1 MQMLGGGVVLLGL
14 SALAGEF
21 SRLEWAAVSARAL
34 GAWVYVTVLGS
45 VAYGSYLWLLKAST
59 PAKAATYAYVNPVI
73 ALLLGYLLG
82 DEVLSA
88 WTMGCSAAVVAAVLL
103 VVASPNVPRL
113 VATPPVG
120 TESGTVL

>member
-1 MQMLGGGVVLLGL
+1 MLGGGVVLLGL
-14 SALAGEF
+14 SALTGEF

-88 WTMGCSAAVVAAVLL
+88 WTMGCSAAVGRRCQGRLPSGRESHRAVE
-103 VVASPNVPRL
+103 VQPDRRPA
-113 VATPPVG
+113 G
-120 TESGTVL
+120 H